1 MSVVKNLE
9 EFQIDMNF
17 EEIKQLSSFSFHT
30 IVQKSVC
37 QKALLDLNEIKLKHT
52 KVKHIQHEKLIMQ
65 HYLQPNQLTISETK
79 FSFHARTRMLRVRRN
94 YGQSFQ
100 DKFCPVCKDINAEDT
115 QDHLLV
121 CEALVNN
128 NQMVDEVPEYQDLF
142 SDKIEKFVKIMRILQ
157 SNYNKRIDILK
168 KEKEEKD

>member
-1 MSVVKNLE
+1 
-9 EFQIDMNF
+9 
-17 EEIKQLSSFSFHT
+17 
-30 IVQKSVC
+30 
-37 QKALLDLNEIKLKHT
+37 
-52 KVKHIQHEKLIMQ
+52 
-65 HYLQPNQLTISETK
+65 
-79 FSFHARTRMLRVRRN
+79 MLRVRRN
-94 YGQSFQ
+94 SAQSFQ

-157 SNYNKRIDILK
+157 SNYNKRIDILI